1 MEVTETLKE
10 LFFDYEDRLQIK
22 GVVRNI
28 PEIDEVYAGGV
39 ILDPDFYDEDG
50 ERLMKVSIT
59 IECHSKS
66 QDELDQIDEDTREAV
81 SDLVNDWLMGPGE
94 LGLELEKLNI
104 DSDILNSFPVK
115 FVAV

>member
-22 GVVRNI
+22 AVVSNI
-28 PEIDEVYAGGV
+28 PEIDEIYAGV

-59 IECHSKS
+59 IQCHSIS
-66 QDELDQIDEDTREAV
+66 LDELDQIDEDTREAV

-94 LGLELEKLNI
+94 LGLELEKINI
-104 DSDILNSFPVK
+104 DSDILNWFPVK

>member
-1 MEVTETLKE
+1 MEVTEALKE

-22 GVVRNI
+22 AVVSNI
-28 PEIDEVYAGGV
+28 PEIDKIYAGV

-81 SDLVNDWLMGPGE
+81 TDLVNDWLMGPGE

-104 DSDILNSFPVK
+104 DSDILNWFPVK
-115 FVAV
+115 FIAV